1 MHHPTETINTPIN
14 SAPRFS
20 ITENVARKET
30 ISEDILAIQAGTATL
45 AVAYEWA
52 FKFMSLASQKV
63 GSINLGDL
71 DHMDREQARAA
82 LDEIETG
89 RDHLRGIAPLFEKYP
104 YIVETMRFHCSALF
118 YAEATLIPFY
128 IQCNKSFLDQKVSST
143 KTYIVRHPITGMI
156 KIGRTSDVQGRIK
169 SLQTGAGAILATLAI
184 IPADI
189 EQELHKRFAALRRH
203 GEWFEDV
210 DGLISS
216 CANTQEA
223 V

>member
-20 ITENVARKET
+20 IAENVARKEV
-30 ISEDILAIQAGTATL
+30 ISEEILAIQAGTATV

-63 GSINLGDL
+63 GSIDLGDL
-71 DHMDREQARAA
+71 DHMDRDQSRAA

-104 YIVETMRFHCSALF
+104 YIAAAMRFHCSALF

-143 KTYIVRHPITGMI
+143 KTYIVRHPITEMI
-156 KIGRTSDVQGRIK
+156 KIGRTNDVQGRIK
-169 SLQTGAGAILATLAI
+169 SLQTGAGAILTTLAI
-184 IPADI
+184 IPADV
-189 EQELHKRFAALRRH
+189 EHELHRRFAGLRRH

-210 DGLISS
+210 GGLIS
-216 CANTQEA
+216 AFAKTQEA
-223 V
+223 A

>member
-1 MHHPTETINTPIN
+1 MPIPQSVVN
-14 SAPRFS
+14 NNESAPRFS
-20 ITENVARKET
+20 ISENVERKEI
-30 ISEDILAIQAGTATL
+30 ISEEILAIQAGTATM

-63 GSINLGDL
+63 GSIDLGDL

-104 YIVETMRFHCSALF
+104 YIAQTMRFHCSALF

-128 IQCNKSFLDQKVSST
+128 IQCNRSFLDQKASST

-169 SLQTGAGAILATLAI
+169 SLQTGAGAILATLAV
-184 IPADI
+184 IPADV
-189 EQELHKRFAALRRH
+189 EQELHKRFDSLRRH

-210 DGLISS
+210 GGLISS
-216 CANTQEA
+216 FAKTQEA